1 MPRTIKFDRTKMHEL
16 RVAGKTLKEIAGS
29 MKCSMGTV
37 ANVMRGIYGAR
48 EHVGRRPSFSHIRIV
63 EMYKANP
70 NMQAIATELKCSYG
84 TVRNVIKKEGL
95 PVAKRG
101 RKAKEPVVTTVA
113 LVVEQVVTPVTETPT
128 VVTAA
133 EVTPVVEVTPAP
145 VVDVKPA
152 EPTS

>member
-1 MPRTIKFDRTKMHEL
+1 MHEL

-63 EMYKANP
+63 EMYKTNP

-95 PVAKRG
+95 PIAPRG

-113 LVVEQVVTPVTETPT
+113 TPVVEQTVTAPVTETPT
-128 VVTAA
+128 VVTAT
-133 EVTPVVEVTPAP
+133 EVTTVVEATPAP
-145 VVDVKPA
+145 VVEVKPA
-152 EPTS
+152 EPTN